1 MHDLVA
7 ATEKAI
13 KAADHLTDA
22 DEGAVEALRVLAYKI
37 QHWDEAYALAV
48 QDAEEEGLSRPR
60 IPQNDNVSLASYLK
74 YCNDLG
80 LTPAGRDALGL
91 TEEAPRE
98 RSKLAELRSLNGG
111 KKAAGK

>member
-1 MHDLVA
+1 MSLYEETRRAVDA
-7 ATEKAI
+7 AT
-13 KAADHLTDA
+13 HLTDKDA
-22 DEGAVEALRVLAYKI
+22 GAVKAVLLLARKI
-37 QHWDEAYALAV
+37 DVWDVIVRWAV
-48 QDAEEEGLSRPR
+48 EDMEDTDGRRPMV
-60 IPQNDNVSLASYLK
+60 PANDNVSLASYLK